1 MAVKPKIVTLTNSS
15 VDVLNAIR
23 NSATI
28 NYRNYVPVATDDP
41 EVIRAIGQT
50 IMDNPMLQNEFLS
63 ALVNR
68 IGKVIISSKLYS
80 NPWAV
85 FKKGMLE
92 FGEVIEDIFVELAK
106 VQDYDPTVAE
116 AEVFKREVPDV
127 RSTFYVLNYQKL
139 YKATIQERDLRK
151 AFLSIDGVTN
161 LIAKIVEAIYTSAN
175 YDEFLTMK
183 YLIARRLLQGL
194 IFPKDISSIGTMHDL
209 AAEFKGVSNEIEFLG
224 TKYNLAGV
232 HTHSLKKD
240 QHLIINASV
249 DAQMDV
255 MVLATAFNMDKAEF
269 MGHRHLVD
277 GFGELDLDRLDELF
291 KDDPNYVKPSTA
303 ELTALNSIPA
313 ILVDEDFFVIVD
325 NLLEF
330 TEQYNGQGLYWNYF
344 YHTWKTFAVS
354 PFANAIVFVPA
365 TPSVTSVT
373 VTPSTATAGAG
384 DVVRL
389 SVAVVTANYAPQSI
403 DWSSSDETVAT
414 VDKDGV
420 VTISADATAG
430 DTATITATSTF
441 DTTKT
446 DTCVIT
452 VA

>member
-41 EVIRAIGQT
+41 EVIRSIGQT
-50 IMDNPMLQNEFLS
+50 IMDNPMLQNEFLTS
-63 ALVNR
+63 LVNR

-92 FGEVIEDIFVELAK
+92 FGETIEDIFVELAH
-106 VQDYDPTVAE
+106 VEDYDPSVAE
-116 AEVFKREVPDV
+116 AEVFKREIPDV
-127 RSTFYVLNYQKL
+127 RSTFYVLNYQKF
-139 YKATIQERDLRK
+139 YKATIEERDLRK

-175 YDEFLTMK
+175 YDEFQTMK
-183 YLIARRLLQGL
+183 YLLARRLLQGL
-194 IFPKDISSIGTMHDL
+194 ILPVDVSSAGTMHDL
-209 AAEFKGVSNEIEFLG
+209 AAEFKGVSNNLEFMS

-232 HTHSLKKD
+232 HTHSLKPS
-240 QHLIINASV
+240 QHLIINSSIDAS
-249 DAQMDV
+249 MDV
-255 MVLATAFNMDKAEF
+255 MVLATAFNMNMAEF

-291 KDDPNYVKPSTA
+291 KNDPNYVKPSTA

-313 ILVDEDFFVIVD
+313 ILVDEDFFVVVD

-330 TEQYNGQGLYWNYF
+330 TEQYNGQGIYWNYF

-373 VTPSTATAGAG
+373 VTPSTATASAG

-389 SVAVVTANYAPQSI
+389 SVAVVTANYAPQSVV
-403 DWSSSDETVAT
+403 WSSSDETVAT
-414 VDKDGV
+414 VDANGV
-420 VTISADATAG
+420 VTISADAQAS

-441 DTTKT
+441 DSTKT

>member
-1 MAVKPKIVTLTNSS
+1 MPVKPKIVTLTNSS

-41 EVIRAIGQT
+41 EVLRSIGQT
-50 IMDNPMLQNEFLS
+50 IMDNPMLQNEFINS
-63 ALVNR
+63 LVNR
-68 IGKVIISSKLYS
+68 IGRVILSSKLYS

-106 VQDYDPTVAE
+106 PFEYDPSVAE
-116 AEVFKREVPDV
+116 TEVFKRETPNV
-127 RSTFYVLNYQKL
+127 RSTFYVLNYQKF

-161 LIAKIVEAIYTSAN
+161 LIAKIVEAMYTAAN

-183 YLIARRLLQGL
+183 YLIARRLLQGMVY
-194 IFPKDISSIGTMHDL
+194 PEDVSSAGTMHDY
-209 AAEFKGVSNEIEFLG
+209 ASIFKGASNEIEFLS

-232 HTHSLKKD
+232 HTHTLKPS
-240 QHLIINASV
+240 QHLIINSKF
-249 DAQMDV
+249 DATMDV

-269 MGHRHLVD
+269 MGRRHLVD
-277 GFGELDLDRLDELF
+277 SFGSLDLDRLDELF
-291 KDDPNYVKPSTA
+291 KDDPNYVKPSSA
-303 ELTALNSIPA
+303 ELLALDAIPA

-325 NLLEF
+325 NLIEF

-354 PFANAIVFVPA
+354 PFANAIAFVPG

-373 VTPSTATAGAG
+373 VTPSTATANAG
-384 DVVRL
+384 DIVRL
-389 SVAVVTANYAPQSI
+389 SVAVVTANYAPQSVT
-403 DWSSSDETVAT
+403 WSTSDDTVAT
-414 VDKDGV
+414 VDADGV
-420 VTISADATAG
+420 VKVSADAQSS
-430 DTATITATSTF
+430 DTVTITATSTF
-441 DTTKT
+441 DSTKT

>member
-1 MAVKPKIVTLTNSS
+1 MPVKPKIVTLTNSS

-41 EVIRAIGQT
+41 EVIRSIGQT
-50 IMDNPMLQNEFLS
+50 IMDNPMLQNEFIS
-63 ALVNR
+63 SLVNR
-68 IGKVIISSKLYS
+68 IGRVLLSSKLYS

-92 FGEVIEDIFVELAK
+92 FGEVIEDVFVELAK
-106 VQDYDPTVAE
+106 PFEYDPAVAE
-116 AEVFKREVPDV
+116 SNVFKREIPDV
-127 RSTFYVLNYQKL
+127 RSTFYVLNYQKF
-139 YKATIQERDLRK
+139 YKSTIQQNDLKK

-161 LIAKIVEAIYTSAN
+161 LIAKIVEAMYTAAN

-194 IFPKDISSIGTMHDL
+194 IYPEDVSGAGTMHDY
-209 AAEFKGVSNEIEFLG
+209 ASIFKGVSNDIEFLS

-232 HTHSLKKD
+232 HTHSLKPS
-240 QHLIINASV
+240 QHIIINSKFDAS
-249 DAQMDV
+249 MDV

-269 MGHRHLVD
+269 MGRRHLVD
-277 GFGELDLDRLDELF
+277 SFGELDLDRLDVLF

-303 ELTALNSIPA
+303 ELTALDSIPA
-313 ILVDEDFFVIVD
+313 IIVDEDFFVIVD
-325 NLLEF
+325 NLIEF
-330 TEQYNGQGLYWNYF
+330 TEQYNGEGLYWNYF

-384 DVVRL
+384 DIVRL
-389 SVAVVTANYAPQSI
+389 SVAVVTANYAPQSV

-420 VTISADATAG
+420 VKISADAQAS

-441 DTTKT
+441 DNTKT

>member
-50 IMDNPMLQNEFLS
+50 IMDNPMLQNEFLTS
-63 ALVNR
+63 LVNR

-116 AEVFKREVPDV
+116 TEVFKREIPDV

-209 AAEFKGVSNEIEFLG
+209 AAEFKSVSNEIEFLG

-232 HTHSLKKD
+232 HTHSLKKE

-269 MGHRHLVD
+269 LGHRHLVD

-291 KDDPNYVKPSTA
+291 KDDPNYVKPSSA

-389 SVAVVTANYAPQSI
+389 SVAVVTANYAPQSV

-420 VTISADATAG
+420 VTISADAQVG

-441 DTTKT
+441 DNTKT

>member
-1 MAVKPKIVTLTNSS
+1 MPVKPKIVTLTNSS

-41 EVIRAIGQT
+41 EVIRSIGQT
-50 IMDNPMLQNEFLS
+50 IMDNPMLQNEFIS
-63 ALVNR
+63 SLVNR
-68 IGKVIISSKLYS
+68 IGRVLLSSKLYS

-92 FGEVIEDIFVELAK
+92 FGEVIEDVFVELAK
-106 VQDYDPTVAE
+106 PFEYDPAVAE
-116 AEVFKREVPDV
+116 SNVFKREIPDV
-127 RSTFYVLNYQKL
+127 RSTFYVLNYQKF
-139 YKATIQERDLRK
+139 YKSTIQQNDLRK

-161 LIAKIVEAIYTSAN
+161 LIAKIVEAMYTAAN

-194 IFPKDISSIGTMHDL
+194 IYPEDVSGAGTMHDY
-209 AAEFKGVSNEIEFLG
+209 ASIFKGVSNDIEFLS

-232 HTHSLKKD
+232 HTHSLKPS
-240 QHLIINASV
+240 QHIIINSKF
-249 DAQMDV
+249 DATMDV

-269 MGHRHLVD
+269 MGRRHLVD
-277 GFGELDLDRLDELF
+277 SFGELDLDRLDVLF
-291 KDDPNYVKPSTA
+291 KDDPNYVKPSSA
-303 ELTALNSIPA
+303 ELTALDSIPA
-313 ILVDEDFFVIVD
+313 IIVDEDFFVIVD
-325 NLLEF
+325 NLIEF
-330 TEQYNGQGLYWNYF
+330 TEQYNGEGLYWNYF

-384 DVVRL
+384 DIVRL
-389 SVAVVTANYAPQSI
+389 SVAVVTANYAPQSV

-420 VTISADATAG
+420 VKISADAQAS

-441 DTTKT
+441 DNTKT

>member
-28 NYRNYVPVATDDP
+28 NYRNYVPVATDNP

-106 VQDYDPTVAE
+106 VYDYDASVAE
-116 AEVFKREVPDV
+116 TEVFKREIPDV

-194 IFPKDISSIGTMHDL
+194 IYPEDVSSAGTMHDY
-209 AAEFKGVSNEIEFLG
+209 ASIFKGVSNELEFMG

-232 HTHSLKKD
+232 HTHSPKAN
-240 QHLIINASV
+240 QHIIINSKF
-249 DAQMDV
+249 DATMDV

-269 MGHRHLVD
+269 MGRRHLVD
-277 GFGELDLDRLDELF
+277 SFGEMDLDRLDELF
-291 KDDPNYVKPSTA
+291 KDDPNYVKPSSA
-303 ELTALNSIPA
+303 ELTALDAIPA

-354 PFANAIVFVPA
+354 PYANAIVFVPA

-389 SVAVVTANYAPQSI
+389 SVAVVTANYAPQSV

-420 VTISADATAG
+420 VTISADAQAS

-441 DTTKT
+441 DSTKT
-446 DTCVIT
+446 DACVIT

>member
-209 AAEFKGVSNEIEFLG
+209 VAEFKGVSNEIEFLG

-389 SVAVVTANYAPQSI
+389 SVAVVTANYAPQSV

>member
-41 EVIRAIGQT
+41 EVIRSIGQT

-106 VQDYDPTVAE
+106 VQDYDPSVAE
-116 AEVFKREVPDV
+116 SEVFKREIPDV

-139 YKATIQERDLRK
+139 YKATIQVKDLRK

-175 YDEFLTMK
+175 YDEFQTMK
-183 YLIARRLLQGL
+183 YLLARRLLQGL
-194 IFPKDISSIGTMHDL
+194 IFPKDVSSVGTMHDL
-209 AAEFKGVSNEIEFLG
+209 AATFKSVSNDIEFLG

-240 QHLIINASV
+240 QHLIINSAV

-330 TEQYNGQGLYWNYF
+330 TEQYNGQGLFWNYF

-389 SVAVVTANYAPQSI
+389 SVAVVTANYAPQSV

-420 VTISADATAG
+420 VTISADAQAS

-441 DTTKT
+441 DSTKT

>member
-41 EVIRAIGQT
+41 EVIRSIGQT
-50 IMDNPMLQNEFLS
+50 IMDNPMLQNEFLTS
-63 ALVNR
+63 LVNR
-68 IGKVIISSKLYS
+68 IGRVIVTSKLYS

-106 VQDYDPTVAE
+106 PFEYDASVAE
-116 AEVFKREVPDV
+116 SEVFKRETPDV
-127 RSTFYVLNYQKL
+127 RSAFYVLNYQKF

-194 IFPKDISSIGTMHDL
+194 IFPKDVSSANTMHDY
-209 AAEFKGVSNEIEFLG
+209 ASIFKGVSNDLEFMSD
-224 TKYNLAGV
+224 KYNLAGV
-232 HTHSLKKD
+232 HTHSLKPN
-240 QHLIINASV
+240 QHLIVNSKFDAS
-249 DAQMDV
+249 MDV

-269 MGHRHLVD
+269 MGRRHLVD
-277 GFGELDLDRLDELF
+277 SFGELDLDRLDVLF
-291 KDDPNYVKPSTA
+291 KDDPNYVKPSSA
-303 ELTALNSIPA
+303 ELTALDAIPA

-325 NLLEF
+325 NLIEF

-389 SVAVVTANYAPQSI
+389 SVAVVTANYAPQSVI
-403 DWSSSDETVAT
+403 WTSSDETVAT
-414 VDKDGV
+414 VDADGV
-420 VTISADATAG
+420 VKISADAQSA

-441 DTTKT
+441 DSTKT

-452 VA
+452 VS

>member
-63 ALVNR
+63 SLVNR

-80 NPWAV
+80 NPWAT

-92 FGEVIEDIFVELAK
+92 FGEVIEDIFVELAN
-106 VQDYDPTVAE
+106 VQDYDPSVAE
-116 AEVFKREVPDV
+116 VEVFKREIPDV

-183 YLIARRLLQGL
+183 YLLARRLLQGL
-194 IFPKDISSIGTMHDL
+194 IYPYDVSSAGTMHDL
-209 AAEFKGVSNEIEFLG
+209 AATFKSVSNEMEFLG

-232 HTHSLKKD
+232 HTHSLKKE

-249 DAQMDV
+249 DANMDV

-277 GFGELDLDRLDELF
+277 GFGELDLDRLDKLF
-291 KDDPNYVKPSTA
+291 KDDPNYVKPSSA

-313 ILVDEDFFVIVD
+313 VIVDEDFFVIVD

-330 TEQYNGQGLYWNYF
+330 TEQYNGEGLYWNYF

-354 PFANAIVFVPA
+354 PFANAVVFVPA

-389 SVAVVTANYAPQSI
+389 SVAVVTANYAPQSVT
-403 DWSSSDETVAT
+403 WESSDETVAT
-414 VDKDGV
+414 VDADGV
-420 VTISADATAG
+420 VTISADAQAS

-441 DTTKT
+441 DSTKT
-446 DTCVIT
+446 DTCIIT

>member
-1 MAVKPKIVTLTNSS
+1 MPVKPKIVTLTNSS

-28 NYRNYVPVATDDP
+28 NYRNYVPVATADP
-41 EVIRAIGQT
+41 EVIRSIGQT
-50 IMDNPMLQNEFLS
+50 IMDNPMLQNEFIS
-63 ALVNR
+63 SLVNR
-68 IGKVIISSKLYS
+68 IGRVLLSSKLYS

-92 FGEVIEDIFVELAK
+92 FGEVIEDVFVELAK
-106 VQDYDPTVAE
+106 PFEYDPAVAE
-116 AEVFKREVPDV
+116 TNVFKREIPDV
-127 RSTFYVLNYQKL
+127 RSTFYVLNYQKF
-139 YKATIQERDLRK
+139 YKSTIQQNDLRK

-161 LIAKIVEAIYTSAN
+161 LIAKIVEAMYTAAN

-194 IFPKDISSIGTMHDL
+194 IYPEDASNANTMHDYASL
-209 AAEFKGVSNEIEFLG
+209 FKGVSNDIEFLS

-232 HTHSLKKD
+232 HTHSLKPS
-240 QHLIINASV
+240 QHIIINSKF
-249 DAQMDV
+249 DATMDV

-269 MGHRHLVD
+269 MGRRHLVD
-277 GFGELDLDRLDELF
+277 SFGELDLDRLDVLF
-291 KDDPNYVKPSTA
+291 KDDPNYIKPSTA
-303 ELTALNSIPA
+303 ELTALDSIPA
-313 ILVDEDFFVIVD
+313 IIVDEDFFVIVD
-325 NLLEF
+325 NLIEF
-330 TEQYNGQGLYWNYF
+330 TEQYNGEGLYWNYF

-384 DVVRL
+384 DIVRL
-389 SVAVVTANYAPQSI
+389 SVAVVTANYAPQSV

-414 VDKDGV
+414 VDKNGV
-420 VTISADATAG
+420 VTISADAQAS

-441 DTTKT
+441 DNTKT

>member
-15 VDVLNAIR
+15 IDVLNAIR

-68 IGKVIISSKLYS
+68 IGRVIISSKLYS

-92 FGEVIEDIFVELAK
+92 FGETIEDVFVELAK
-106 VQDYDPTVAE
+106 PFEYDPAVAE
-116 AEVFKREVPDV
+116 AEVFKREIPDV
-127 RSTFYVLNYQKL
+127 RSTFYVLNYQKF
-139 YKATIQERDLRK
+139 YKATIQQNDLRK

-161 LIAKIVEAIYTSAN
+161 LIAKIVDAMYTAAN

-194 IFPKDISSIGTMHDL
+194 VYPTDASNANTMHDYASL
-209 AAEFKGVSNEIEFLG
+209 FKGVSNNLEFLN

-232 HTHSLKKD
+232 HNFALKPS
-240 QHLIINASV
+240 QHIIVNADF
-249 DAQMDV
+249 DANMDV
-255 MVLATAFNMDKAEF
+255 MVMATAFNMDKAEF
-269 MGHRHLVD
+269 MGRRHLVD
-277 GFGELDLDRLDELF
+277 SFGSLDTDRLDELF
-291 KDDPNYVKPSTA
+291 KDDPNYVKLSSA
-303 ELTALNSIPA
+303 ELSALDAIPA

-354 PFANAIVFVPA
+354 PFANATVFVPTA
-365 TPSVTSVT
+365 PSVTSVT
-373 VTPSTATAGAG
+373 VTPSTATASAG
-384 DVVRL
+384 DIVRL
-389 SVAVVTANYAPQSI
+389 DASVVVAGFAPQSV
-403 DWSSSDETVAT
+403 DWTSSDETVAT
-414 VDKDGV
+414 VDRNGV
-420 VTISADATAG
+420 VKISPDAQAS

-441 DTTKT
+441 DTNES
-446 DTCVIT
+446 DSCVIT

>member
-1 MAVKPKIVTLTNSS
+1 MPVKPKIVTLTNSS

-41 EVIRAIGQT
+41 EVIRSIGQT
-50 IMDNPMLQNEFLS
+50 IMDNPMLQNEFIS
-63 ALVNR
+63 SLVNR
-68 IGKVIISSKLYS
+68 IGRVILSSKLYS

-92 FGEVIEDIFVELAK
+92 FGEVIEDVFVELAK
-106 VQDYDPTVAE
+106 PFEYDPAVAE
-116 AEVFKREVPDV
+116 NNVFKREIPDV
-127 RSTFYVLNYQKL
+127 RSTFYVLNYQKF
-139 YKATIQERDLRK
+139 YKSTIQQNDLRK

-161 LIAKIVEAIYTSAN
+161 LIAKIVEAMYTAAN

-194 IFPKDISSIGTMHDL
+194 IYPEDASGDSTMHDY
-209 AAEFKGVSNEIEFLG
+209 ASHFKGVSNDIEFLS

-232 HTHSLKKD
+232 HTHSLKPS
-240 QHLIINASV
+240 QHIIINSKFDAS
-249 DAQMDV
+249 MDV

-269 MGHRHLVD
+269 MGRRHLVD
-277 GFGELDLDRLDELF
+277 SFGALDTDRLDILF
-291 KDDPNYVKPSTA
+291 KDDPNYVKPSSA
-303 ELTALNSIPA
+303 ELTALDAIPA
-313 ILVDEDFFVIVD
+313 IIVDEDFFVIVD
-325 NLLEF
+325 NLIEF
-330 TEQYNGQGLYWNYF
+330 TEQYNGEGLYWNYF

-354 PFANAIVFVPA
+354 PFANAVVFVPA

-384 DVVRL
+384 DIVRL
-389 SVAVVTANYAPQSI
+389 EATVVTANYAPQSV

-414 VDKDGV
+414 VDKNGV
-420 VTISADATAG
+420 VKISADAQAS

-441 DTTKT
+441 DATKT

>member
-1 MAVKPKIVTLTNSS
+1 MPVKPKIVTLTNSS

-41 EVIRAIGQT
+41 EVIRSIGQT
-50 IMDNPMLQNEFLS
+50 IMDNPMLQNEFIS
-63 ALVNR
+63 SLVNR
-68 IGKVIISSKLYS
+68 IGRVLLSSKLYS

-92 FGEVIEDIFVELAK
+92 FGEVIEDVFVELAK
-106 VQDYDPTVAE
+106 PFEYDPAVAE
-116 AEVFKREVPDV
+116 NNVFKREIPDV
-127 RSTFYVLNYQKL
+127 RSTFYVLNYQKF
-139 YKATIQERDLRK
+139 YKSTIQQNDLRK

-161 LIAKIVEAIYTSAN
+161 LIAKIVEAMYTAAN

-183 YLIARRLLQGL
+183 YLIVRRLLQGL
-194 IFPKDISSIGTMHDL
+194 VYPEDASGANTMHDYASL
-209 AAEFKGVSNEIEFLG
+209 FKGVSNDIEFLS

-232 HTHSLKKD
+232 HTHSLKPS
-240 QHLIINASV
+240 QHIIINSKFDAS
-249 DAQMDV
+249 MDV

-269 MGHRHLVD
+269 MGRRHLVD
-277 GFGELDLDRLDELF
+277 SFGSLDTDRLDILF
-291 KDDPNYVKPSTA
+291 KDDPNYVKPSSA
-303 ELTALNSIPA
+303 ELSALDAIPA
-313 ILVDEDFFVIVD
+313 IIVDEDFFVIVD
-325 NLLEF
+325 NLIEF
-330 TEQYNGQGLYWNYF
+330 TEQYNSEGLYWNYF

-365 TPSVTSVT
+365 TPSITSVT

-384 DVVRL
+384 DIVRL
-389 SVAVVTANYAPQSI
+389 EATVVVANFAPMSVNWT
-403 DWSSSDETVAT
+403 SSDETVAT
-414 VDKDGV
+414 VDKNGV
-420 VTISADATAG
+420 VKISPDAQAS

-441 DTTKT
+441 DANES
-446 DTCVIT
+446 DSCVIT